1 MTHNPLFIGS
11 GLILLVLI
19 TVVFYYLENR
29 R

>member
-1 MTHNPLFIGS
+1 MDQNPLVIGS
-11 GLILLVLI
+11 GLALIVLI

>member
-1 MTHNPLFIGS
+1 MNQNPLFIGAGL
-11 GLILLVLI
+11 GLIFLI

>member
-1 MTHNPLFIGS
+1 MNRNHLVIGS
-11 GLILLVLI
+11 CLALIVLI

>member
-1 MTHNPLFIGS
+1 MSHNPLVIGF
-11 GLILLVLI
+11 GLTLLILI

>member
-1 MTHNPLFIGS
+1 MTHNPLVIGI
-11 GLILLVLI
+11 GLTLIVLI

>member
-1 MTHNPLFIGS
+1 MTHNPLVIGF
-11 GLILLVLI
+11 GLTFLVLI